1 MRFFN
6 GRNLSCSA
14 AILAATSAFCLDLPA
29 ASADGYILTFQG
41 MGPRRFIDWTFNS
54 VSDTA
59 RGGVFNW
66 EEGVKTFCTQ
76 LQEDLVQGGSV
87 DYTMVDVEFVPD
99 EPPLPGPMGVSRAI
113 VLKDLYARWYSTVME
128 MEGTEARNYAAAFQ
142 MNIWEITHQSGND
155 SSAETVLQSLSFSQ
169 GNATFTSSNSV
180 DVLANTML
188 NSLGEGGVFM
198 PFDSLRGLTSELKQ
212 DQLIVIPG
220 ASGLAFGMGL
230 IGVRRRR
237 RR

>member
-1 MRFFN
+1 MRFII
-6 GRNLSCSA
+6 GRNLSYSA
-14 AILAATSAFCLDLPA
+14 AVLAAATTFCLELPT
-29 ASADGYILTFQG
+29 ASADGYTLTFEG

-59 RGGVFNW
+59 RGGIFNW

-87 DYTMVDVEFVPD
+87 DYTIVEVEFVPD
-99 EPPLPGPMGVSRAI
+99 EPPLPGPMGISRAI
-113 VLKDLYARWYSTVME
+113 VLKDLYARWYSTVMDKD
-128 MEGTEARNYAAAFQ
+128 GSEAKNYAAAFQ
-142 MNIWEITHQSGND
+142 MNIWEITHQDGND
-155 SSAETVLQSLSFSQ
+155 STPETVLQSLNFNA
-169 GNATFTSSNSV
+169 GNATFTSNSV
-180 DVLANTML
+180 VDVIANMML
-188 NSLGEGGVFM
+188 NSLGEGGVFQ

>member
-1 MRFFN
+1 
-6 GRNLSCSA
+6 
-14 AILAATSAFCLDLPA
+14 
-29 ASADGYILTFQG
+29 
-41 MGPRRFIDWTFNS
+41 
-54 VSDTA
+54 
-59 RGGVFNW
+59 
-66 EEGVKTFCTQ
+66 
-76 LQEDLVQGGSV
+76 
-87 DYTMVDVEFVPD
+87 
-99 EPPLPGPMGVSRAI
+99 MGVSRAI

-220 ASGLAFGMGL
+220 ASGLAFGVGL
-230 IGVRRRR
+230 IGVRKRRR
-237 RR
+237 R